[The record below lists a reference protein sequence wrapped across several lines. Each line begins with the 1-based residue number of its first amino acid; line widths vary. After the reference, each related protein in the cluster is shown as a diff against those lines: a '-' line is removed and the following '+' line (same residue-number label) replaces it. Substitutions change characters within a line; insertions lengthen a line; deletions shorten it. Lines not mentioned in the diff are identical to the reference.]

1 MHVHPRLINPSDS
14 GCSLEW
20 IPAISF
26 CFLMPGSLGHR
37 QNSHRAVATPNP
49 IERPCRAVG
58 GRHPA
63 AAFHGDPEPRRAET
77 EPALGLD
84 ARRGRAPSPLA
95 GSMRIPHFELEPPFD
110 SSILLTKN
118 RPRRVRNRGFLIA
131 WIKRIMVVVY
141 CTRVPFPCCGGN
153 VMTPPSHLP
162 RGLKSAA
169 GLSEASQAQ
178 DTGLCSATQH
188 GHRSATSTFSIAIC
202 SFNLSTG
209 ETSFKERWLV

>member
-84 ARRGRAPSPLA
+84 ARGGRAPSPLA

-110 SSILLTKN
+110 SSILLTTKN

-131 WIKRIMVVVY
+131 WIKHFMLVSILHKGALSTLR
-141 CTRVPFPCCGGN
+141 GN
-153 VMTPPSHLP
+153 VMTPPVVSSL
-162 RGLKSAA
+162 A
-169 GLSEASQAQ
+169 GLEI
-178 DTGLCSATQH
+178 G
-188 GHRSATSTFSIAIC
+188 G
-202 SFNLSTG
+202 
-209 ETSFKERWLV
+209 WLVRGFRSPGYRSLRRNSAWS